1 MKRKLEFN
9 NEKGCNFHIY
19 LSCHEESACCDID
32 VANKASFMAALAVLL
47 KEGKEKYDLTNNDID
62 EIVLT
67 TKITSDISK
76 DIKIKKK
83 TIEVHSLDELKN
95 ILNKIEKGEK
105 I

>member
-32 VANKASFMAALAVLL
+32 
-47 KEGKEKYDLTNNDID
+47 

-76 DIKIKKK
+76 DIKIKKQ

>member
-9 NEKGCNFHIY
+9 NEKGCNFH
-19 LSCHEESACCDID
+19 
-32 VANKASFMAALAVLL
+32 
-47 KEGKEKYDLTNNDID
+47 
-62 EIVLT
+62 
-67 TKITSDISK
+67 
-76 DIKIKKK
+76 

>member
-1 MKRKLEFN
+1 
-9 NEKGCNFHIY
+9 
-19 LSCHEESACCDID
+19 
-32 VANKASFMAALAVLL
+32 MAALAVLL

-76 DIKIKKK
+76 DIKIEKQ

>member
-1 MKRKLEFN
+1 MLYLEKIQSHMYF
-9 NEKGCNFHIY
+9 
-19 LSCHEESACCDID
+19 
-32 VANKASFMAALAVLL
+32 
-47 KEGKEKYDLTNNDID
+47 DID

-76 DIKIKKK
+76 DIKIEKQ

>member
-1 MKRKLEFN
+1 
-9 NEKGCNFHIY
+9 
-19 LSCHEESACCDID
+19 
-32 VANKASFMAALAVLL
+32 MAALAVLL

-76 DIKIKKK
+76 DIKIEKK